1 MAQHYSDPSREDD
14 KYSLPNVE
22 TYYVDADDV
31 DFVDE
36 EGNQLAEGW
45 YYWFCLPGCMPD
57 SSPFGP
63 FDTEAEALEDARDCE
78 A

>member
-45 YYWFCLPGCMPD
+45 YYWFCLPGCLPD
-57 SSPFGP
+57 SSPCGP
-63 FDTEAEALEDARDCE
+63 FDTEAEALEDARKFD
-78 A
+78 